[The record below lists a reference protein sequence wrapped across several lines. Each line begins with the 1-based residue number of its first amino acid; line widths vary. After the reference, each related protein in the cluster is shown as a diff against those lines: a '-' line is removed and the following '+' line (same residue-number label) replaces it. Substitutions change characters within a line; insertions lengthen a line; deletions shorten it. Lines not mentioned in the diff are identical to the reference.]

1 MRPQGGKGEMSVND
15 NIFYYLITAFCGV
28 MDFFVKRLIE
38 DLDSLGKEHTKSD
51 EFFRKEI
58 ASIRDNY
65 MKYEDFVR
73 FQSSIDSKLTKIYEI
88 LVGRPL

>member
-1 MRPQGGKGEMSVND
+1 MRSDG
-15 NIFYYLITAFCGV
+15 L
-28 MDFFVKRLIE
+28 FVKRLIE

-73 FQSSIDSKLTKIYEI
+73 FKAPST
-88 LVGRPL
+88 PN